1 MKNSLF
7 SQILASLVSV
17 FLIIALL
24 PGCQNAGEKAAE
36 NAAEAAIENASGE
49 STEVDINGNKVTI
62 EGENYKTELNT
73 AENKWPDGIP
83 GDVPEFA
90 FGKITAVT
98 TTETDEVYGW
108 GVNFQDVPKDAVEKY
123 AALLK
128 EKGFQT
134 TKLIMD
140 EGGTVTGEKGN
151 LIVSLISG
159 DDMTHL
165 SIQVTK

>member
-24 PGCQNAGEKAAE
+24 PGCQNAGDKAAE

-73 AENKWPDGIP
+73 AENKWPEGIP
-83 GDVPEFA
+83 KDVPEFD
-90 FGKITAVT
+90 FGKIKGITI
-98 TTETDEVYGW
+98 TETDEVYGW
-108 GVNFQDVPKDAVEKY
+108 GINFQDVPKDAVEKY